1 MRQLIPAALLVVM
14 AACASAPP
22 DTTAIIPFVA
32 LDSMI
37 VAPISP
43 DAPRIDQ
50 LVLSDSVVAMTARR
64 ETCATVDQTLQSWAE
79 GASAFNGAVALGIHA
94 QRSGA
99 AARAL
104 HTVADA
110 GVIASAAAAGLFAL
124 NELDKA
130 PPRDFGSVKVALGVG
145 ALLKLLDVTIW
156 KREAE
161 DARIAFD
168 AAKKISELAP
178 GATNMPERILALRG
192 RCRDAAFDVRVRDL
206 RAQQV
211 ALVSD
216 FVDLVDRIPARYIR
230 YNRNLFAYRQR
241 LRWYEAR
248 TDISSE

>member
-1 MRQLIPAALLVVM
+1 MRHFIPISLVVM
-14 AACASAPP
+14 LTACASAPP

-32 LDSMI
+32 LDSVI
-37 VAPISP
+37 VSPISP

-50 LVLSDSVVAMTARR
+50 MVLSDSVVAMATRR
-64 ETCATVDQTLQSWAE
+64 EICTNVDPMLQAWAE
-79 GASAFNGAVALGIHA
+79 GASAFNGAVALGVHA

-99 AARAL
+99 TSRAL

-110 GVIASAAAAGLFAL
+110 GVIAAAAAAGYFV
-124 NELDKA
+124 LDEMTKTD
-130 PPRDFGSVKVALGVG
+130 RNFGSAKVAVGVG

-161 DARIAFD
+161 DARLAFD
-168 AAKKISELAP
+168 AGRKIAGLTPA
-178 GATNMPERILALRG
+178 ATNMPERILALRG
-192 RCRDAAFDVRVRDL
+192 RCRDAGFDNRVRDL

-216 FVDLVDRIPARYIR
+216 FIEQVDRIPARYSAL
-230 YNRNLFAYRQR
+230 NRNLIAYRQR

-248 TDISSE
+248 TGEMP